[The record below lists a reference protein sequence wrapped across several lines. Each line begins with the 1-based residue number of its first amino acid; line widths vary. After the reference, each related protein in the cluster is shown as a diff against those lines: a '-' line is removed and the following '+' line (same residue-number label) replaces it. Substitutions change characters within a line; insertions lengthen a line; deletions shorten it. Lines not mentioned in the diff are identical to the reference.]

1 LQNGFVL
8 FVDHGFHRDSGG
20 RERLGPE
27 GKKHRLLLLIV
38 VATPMNKRKLQC
50 SSPSLS
56 LSLRESELW
65 WAASGS

>member
-38 VATPMNKRKLQC
+38 VATPMSK
-50 SSPSLS
+50 SAAFFPLS
-56 LSLRESELW
+56 LPAKASFGGQQ
-65 WAASGS
+65 AAH